1 MKSKNII
8 LKNCLH
14 CKEEFVV
21 ARSDQKFC
29 STSHRSANFAMLKR
43 SNLIKPLAGIKTLMP
58 EMVIIKDEPA
68 KNQFLKDV
76 GSSSIPVAL
85 NEAIKTMRGI
95 NDNDQMKL
103 LVEIKNNQVRLL
115 YEISLNNNLIIALNE
130 QLKVSNNKPSSS
142 IYLGN

>member
-1 MKSKNII
+1 
-8 LKNCLH
+8 
-14 CKEEFVV
+14 
-21 ARSDQKFC
+21 
-29 STSHRSANFAMLKR
+29 
-43 SNLIKPLAGIKTLMP
+43 MP

-76 GSSSIPVAL
+76 GSSSIPVAW

-103 LVEIKNNQVRLL
+103 LVEIKNNQVKLL